1 MKNIEKI
8 ILDIFKKNLNSKK
21 ININSTIQNV
31 VNWDSLNHVNI
42 INETA
47 KKFAIKINFNEMVN
61 INSVKKLIQIV
72 KKNYSFFGL
81 EPII

>member
-8 ILDIFKKNLNSKK
+8 ILDIFKKNLNNKK

-72 KKNYSFFGL
+72 KKKL
-81 EPII
+81 